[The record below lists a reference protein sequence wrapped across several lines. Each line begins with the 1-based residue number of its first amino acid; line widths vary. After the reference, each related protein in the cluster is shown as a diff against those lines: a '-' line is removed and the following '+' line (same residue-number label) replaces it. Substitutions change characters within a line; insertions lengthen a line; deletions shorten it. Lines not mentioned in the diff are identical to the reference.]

1 LEQTGF
7 DLTRFDDGALARFGP
22 DPHRAAAFELFK
34 ALPVPG
40 ARDEEWR
47 HSPAKLFPFTDF
59 QLSAPPCASSA
70 PPANDCQ
77 HDFDAVIE
85 ITDETFS
92 SQSHAAALE
101 ILPLGAAPIS
111 TPQHRRK
118 FAALGQAFW
127 NAGFFVRA
135 HAGAPVRLL
144 VNWRFAGAGQIQIPR
159 LVVIAE
165 PDAKLTLVER
175 FQTASDATPGA
186 TDAESETR
194 PTGNSGTREDRSCRP
209 GLRPGENDAG
219 PRFHGLETNRAG
231 FSKPWKTEDSLAVI
245 GAHEFHVGA
254 GAVLERVALH
264 EWNAATICIAED
276 LVHVAGRGRADWVT
290 AVLGGRAVKLT
301 AGCDVAGAGAEAN
314 LSGLYFADGAQHV
327 DQRTLQR
334 HSAPDTTSHLLYK
347 GAVRDQS
354 HTIYQGLIQAARG
367 AVRVDAYQMNRNLV
381 LNEGARADSLPGLEI
396 DADDLKC
403 SHGSA
408 TGSLDPEQL
417 FYLRARGVPE
427 AEARRLLVDAFFEEV
442 IGKVSHER
450 VREHLR
456 AAVARKMEAAS

>member
-1 LEQTGF
+1 MQTLEQTGF
-7 DLTRFDDGALARFGP
+7 ELATFDDAALARLGAE
-22 DPHRAAAFELFK
+22 PHRAAAFELFN
-34 ALPVPG
+34 ALPAPG

-47 HSPAKLFPFTDF
+47 HSPAKLFPLGGL
-59 QLSAPPCASSA
+59 Q
-70 PPANDCQ
+70 PAVPQRANPMLPEAEWQDE
-77 HDFDAVIE
+77 FDAVVE
-85 ITDETFS
+85 VGDGTFS
-92 SQSHAAALE
+92 ILNRSGALDVYPLAE
-101 ILPLGAAPIS
+101 ALARLPVS
-111 TPQHRRK
+111 KPQHRRK

-135 HAGAPVRLL
+135 STGAPTRLL
-144 VNWRFAGAGQIQIPR
+144 VNWRFSASGQLQIPR
-159 LVVIAE
+159 LVVAVE
-165 PDAKLTLVER
+165 PGARLTLVER
-175 FQTASDATPGA
+175 FQT
-186 TDAESETR
+186 
-194 PTGNSGTREDRSCRP
+194 
-209 GLRPGENDAG
+209 
-219 PRFHGLETNRAG
+219 LETGRG
-231 FSKPWKTEDSLAVI
+231 DFSKPWKNGHDGVWPSTKNDVATGGTRFVASAPKLAVI

-254 GAVLERVALH
+254 GATLERVALH
-264 EWNAATICIAED
+264 EWNRATLCIAED
-276 LVHVAGRGRADWVT
+276 AVQVAGRGRADWVT

-301 AGCDVAGAGAEAN
+301 AGCDVAGARAEAH

-327 DQRTLQR
+327 DQRTIQR
-334 HSAPDTTSHLLYK
+334 HSSPDTTSHLLYK

-367 AVRVDAYQMNRNLV
+367 AVRVDAFQMNRNLV
-381 LNEGARADSLPGLEI
+381 LTEGARADSLPGLEI

-442 IGKVSHER
+442 SAKASPACVQ
-450 VREHLR
+450 EHLR

>member
-1 LEQTGF
+1 MPTLEQTGF
-7 DLTRFDDGALARFGP
+7 DLTRFDGATLAQLEYTA
-22 DPHRAAAFELFK
+22 HRAAAFELFN
-34 ALPVPG
+34 ALPVP
-40 ARDEEWR
+40 AAKDEEWR
-47 HSPAKLFPFTDF
+47 HSPAKLFPFADF
-59 QLSAPPCASSA
+59 QIASPPRASSA
-70 PPANDCQ
+70 PLVSGWQ
-77 HDFDAVIE
+77 HDFDAIIE

-92 SQSHAAALE
+92 IQNRAAALE
-101 ILPLGAAPIS
+101 ILPLADAPAAAPN
-111 TPQHRRK
+111 HRRK

-127 NAGFFVRA
+127 NTGFFIRA
-135 HAGAPVRLL
+135 RAGAPARLL
-144 VNWRFAGAGQIQIPR
+144 VNWRFAGAGKLHIPR

-175 FQTASDATPGA
+175 FQTASDVTPGA

-194 PTGNSGTREDRSCRP
+194 PTEKDAGNCRP

-219 PRFHGLETNRAG
+219 RRFQGLEKETTG

-264 EWNAATICIAED
+264 EWNSATVCIAED
-276 LVHVAGRGRADWVT
+276 AVTVAGRGRADWVT

-301 AGCDVAGAGAEAN
+301 AGCDVAGARAEAN

-427 AEARRLLVDAFFEEV
+427 AEARCLLVDAFFEEV

-456 AAVARKMEAAS
+456 AAVARKMEAVT